1 MLTVDFSHFP
11 VLRTARLVL
20 RELLPTDSPAL
31 FRLRSD
37 GRVMEH
43 IGRPR
48 ATVEQDASDLIA
60 RITADRHANEGITWA
75 MTLHDNDTLIGTI
88 GFYRLKLEHHTAE
101 VGYMMDPDH
110 WGKGLMSEA
119 LQAVVE
125 CGFGRYGFHRIEA
138 ITDPA
143 NAASRALL
151 LKNGFALE
159 GIQKENFLWNGKFL
173 DSCLYAR
180 LQGA

>member
-60 RITADRHANEGITWA
+60 RITTDRHANEGITWA
-75 MTLHDNDTLIGTI
+75 MTLHDNDMLIGTI

-125 CGFGRYGFHRIEA
+125 CGFEQFCFHRIEA

-173 DSCLYAR
+173 DSCLFAR

>member
-1 MLTVDFSHFP
+1 MLALDFSEFP
-11 VLRTARLVL
+11 VLRTTRLVL
-20 RELLPTDSPAL
+20 RELLPSDSSAL
-31 FRLRSD
+31 FRLRND
-37 GRVMEH
+37 ERVMEH

-48 ATVEQDASDLIA
+48 ATNEQDAIDLIA
-60 RITADRHANEGITWA
+60 RITADRHASEGVTWA
-75 MTLHDNDTLIGTI
+75 MTLQGNDTLIGTI

-125 CGFGRYGFHRIEA
+125 CGFARYGFHRIEA

-143 NAASRALL
+143 NSASRALL
-151 LKNGFALE
+151 PRNGFVLE
-159 GIQKENFLWNGKFL
+159 GIQKENFLWNGNFL

-180 LQGA
+180 LRNA